1 MELVSYIFPGLAAL
15 VLHGGAFIL
24 VSEEYFSTKKIVK
37 NKSRYQDRLYSQLVE
52 RGVIQ
57 PVSITQQKPQI
68 DPAEKLN
75 QLERVI
81 HNSASLPKNI
91 KTPTKAVL
99 KSLQTTI
106 AHYHDELT
114 VEQQHTVDTI
124 LFEHIPDTLKLF
136 ASVPVKE
143 QKKHAYR
150 VQKNLMSMTSALT
163 AIQKSITST
172 NIRQLKTNNL
182 YLEEKFKTP
191 SLEQ

>member
-1 MELVSYIFPGLAAL
+1 MELASYIFPGLIAL
-15 VLHGGAFIL
+15 ILHVGAFAM
-24 VSEEYFSTKKIVK
+24 VSEEYFSTKKSIK
-37 NKSRYQDRLYSQLVE
+37 NQSHHQDRLYSQLIE
-52 RGVIQ
+52 RGIIQ
-57 PVSITQQKPQI
+57 PASITQQKPQI

-81 HNSASLPKNI
+81 HSSASLPKSI

-99 KSLQTTI
+99 KSLQKTI
-106 AHYHDELT
+106 KHYHNDLS

-150 VQKNLMSMTSALT
+150 VQKNLMNMTTAL
-163 AIQKSITST
+163 ASIQKSVTST
-172 NIRQLKTNNL
+172 NIRQLQTNNL